1 MSHIYH
7 IVDPGLCVVIIS
19 WERFVSLITR
29 TLNAPYKN
37 REYLLICRVFFSN
50 KLSAKDNDNPSTV
63 QFNVLDLQVSI
74 TLLNNKPR
82 ISASMDAAPFVEVV
96 HAGWAFIK
104 DDKVLLYTTQTDST
118 STGDGIPVGRLVI
131 NMEQRVPG
139 VEEDHHPHHP
149 SLVIDNLQ
157 DPSALLDP
165 EMEAAIRTKGVY
177 VGYARIEDNDLPLY
191 LMPQGFNGA
200 DEVAAEHG
208 DEDET
213 PDSISD
219 KQDEHLIPLKTDSN
233 NNPGAQ
239 EASLGSFEE
248 RILQALGG
256 FEMLTIREAYLEAS
270 RFHANTIGALPTVDC
285 PFIGRISRAANY
297 CGAVLKSF
305 RRQMLNGIDHG
316 MVTTMLLHLRIVV
329 NILGQVFPTNKD
341 KVDGKTD
348 SPSHPITKGK
358 HHEASAPNGREV
370 VNDRALNVVPH
381 DESGKREIQASQN
394 LPVELDAEFDGAGT
408 PSVHNAK
415 KLQALSGYGVEA
427 TAKTRTADNDSDEWS
442 WEDMA
447 EADDFAEVIGWEIL

>member
-1 MSHIYH
+1 M
-7 IVDPGLCVVIIS
+7 
-19 WERFVSLITR
+19 SLITR
-29 TLNAPYKN
+29 TLNAPSKN
-37 REYLLICRVFFSN
+37 RGFQLICRVCFSN
-50 KLSAKDNDNPSTV
+50 KFPAKDNENPSTV
-63 QFNVLDLQVSI
+63 QFNFLDLRVSI

-82 ISASMDAAPFVEVV
+82 ISATMDAAPFVEAV

-104 DDKVLLYTTQTDST
+104 DDKVPLYMTQTDST
-118 STGDGIPVGRLVI
+118 STGDGIRVGREDI

-139 VEEDHHPHHP
+139 VEEDHHPL
-149 SLVIDNLQ
+149 LVIDNLQ

-191 LMPQGFNGA
+191 MMPQGFNGT

-208 DEDET
+208 DEDES
-213 PDSISD
+213 PDLISD

-233 NNPGAQ
+233 NNPEAQ

-270 RFHANTIGALPTVDC
+270 RIHANTIGALPTVDC

-305 RRQMLNGIDHG
+305 RRQMLSGIDHG

-329 NILGQVFPTNKD
+329 NVLGQVFPTNKD

-358 HHEASAPNGREV
+358 HHEASAPNSREV
-370 VNDRALNVVPH
+370 VNDRALDVVPH
-381 DESGKREIQASQN
+381 DESGKREIQASQS
-394 LPVELDAEFDGAGT
+394 LPVELEAEFDGAGT

-415 KLQALSGYGVEA
+415 ELQALSGYGVEA